1 MTKFGIDKANMFE
14 FWDVSETH
22 EASSYSAACGGAP
35 QALPHR
41 VIQFN
46 SPSVAACTCLH
57 MYVYTSCVHTHAR
70 VHTRARTHTL
80 MQWVGGR
87 YSLWCA
93 IGLSITV
100 SIGFDN
106 FERLLAGAHDMV
118 RQTTLNTH
126 LVKVYC

>member
-14 FWDVSETH
+14 FWDVSE
-22 EASSYSAACGGAP
+22 ARFAQLDLGQQWP
-35 QALPHR
+35 VFL
-41 VIQFN
+41 
-46 SPSVAACTCLH
+46 L
-57 MYVYTSCVHTHAR
+57 HTH
-70 VHTRARTHTL
+70 THTHTHTH

-118 RQTTLNTH
+118 RYTTLNSH
-126 LVKVYC
+126 FSKVYY